1 MRDLHSWSAEQI
13 RDRVVFNA
21 EELIDVMP
29 LNAPLIKYRAVQVG
43 LVATETAW
51 ALRRLRLC

>member
-1 MRDLHSWSAEQI
+1 MRDLHSWLAEQI

-43 LVATETAW
+43 LLAT
-51 ALRRLRLC
+51 